1 MTYQIYYIPKGS
13 KEDRRYVMFEIESYI
28 SESKVEKDYYISD
41 VRCFP
46 RVKGITLFLRDKL
59 NEYKFDCDEFVRCCE
74 ELEGIRDFLH
84 MWYEMHKPKI
94 YNEACDFNDK
104 LDKVIEEKVEA
115 FARKYDLYISVD

>member
-1 MTYQIYYIPKGS
+1 MTYTIYYIPKGS
-13 KEDRRYVMFEIESYI
+13 REDRRYKMFVVETYLLG
-28 SESKVEKDYYISD
+28 SEDGEDYFASD
-41 VRCFP
+41 VRCIP
-46 RVKGITLFLRDKL
+46 LIKGITVFLRDKL
-59 NEYKFDCDEFVRCCE
+59 NEYKFDCDEFVRCGE

-84 MWYEMHKPKI
+84 MWFPMNVPKI